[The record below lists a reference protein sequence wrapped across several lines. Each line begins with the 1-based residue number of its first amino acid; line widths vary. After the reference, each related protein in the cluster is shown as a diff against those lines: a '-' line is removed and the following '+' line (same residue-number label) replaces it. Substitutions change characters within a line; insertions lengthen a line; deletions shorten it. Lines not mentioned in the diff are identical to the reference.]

1 MKLTTLAFTLLPL
14 LLALADPALPQ
25 GAEQSNAQVEAAR
38 QMIREGARQFI
49 DEELMLTDEQ
59 AAKFWPLYETY
70 RRDVIAIEDEYVEL
84 IRDFMQK
91 YDQYAL
97 TDDDADAMIDR
108 YFDIKVRVLQ
118 KRHQYAPQFREI
130 LPGTMVMRMYQLEN
144 KVQAEVDATLAL
156 LIPLADPS

>member
-25 GAEQSNAQVEAAR
+25 RAEQSNAQVEAAR

-84 IRDFMQK
+84 IRDFVQK
-91 YDQYAL
+91 YDRYAL